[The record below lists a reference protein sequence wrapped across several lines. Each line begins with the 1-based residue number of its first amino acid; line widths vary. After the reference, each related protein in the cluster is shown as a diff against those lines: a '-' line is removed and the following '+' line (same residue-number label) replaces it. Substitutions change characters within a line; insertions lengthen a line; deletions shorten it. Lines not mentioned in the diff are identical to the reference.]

1 MKNQSK
7 NIQSKNE
14 NLENEDRVTV
24 FIDILGFKEMLADTI
39 GSKGEAKQDKINE
52 IVGAYRAIRDVWD
65 LDSDE
70 GKFGDGISLNSKR
83 ITTFSDCLVISFK
96 TTEKDEIMFTL
107 LEIKWMIM
115 RLVDRGILC
124 RGAITHG
131 KLIHTQE
138 MLFGPAL
145 AEAYILESKA
155 AMYPR
160 VILHADIIR
169 IAKENSRNSSK
180 YDNQDDDLV
189 SLLEKDSDGMYYID
203 YFAKAQEELDD
214 PQYDFPTYIQKLGDK
229 IRKGLMGS
237 SSIFKADIKVK
248 YRWMKERYNKLID
261 QAQNKKFLAR
271 LEKNGYPDLVTIYRS
286 FKKINPYD

>member
-1 MKNQSK
+1 MDK
-7 NIQSKNE
+7 E
-14 NLENEDRVTV
+14 TLAYEERVTV
-24 FIDILGFKEMLADTI
+24 FIDILGFKEMLSETI
-39 GSKGEAKQDKINE
+39 SSKGDPRQEKINE
-52 IVGAYRAIRDVWD
+52 IVDAYRAIRDVWD
-65 LDSDE
+65 LDL
-70 GKFGDGISLNSKR
+70 GKEKDYRSVSKNSKR

-96 TTEKDEIMFTL
+96 TTEKDEVMYTL

-131 KLIHTQE
+131 KLIHTE
-138 MLFGPAL
+138 EILFGPAL

-160 VILHADIIR
+160 VILHADILK
-169 IAKENSRNSSK
+169 IAKENRMHPNDP
-180 YDNQDDDLV
+180 YNEDEELV
-189 SLLEKDSDGMYYID
+189 SLLEKDTDGMYYID

-214 PQYDFPTYIQKLGDK
+214 PEYDFPSYMQKLGDK

-237 SSIFKADIKVK
+237 SSIFKSDIKVK
-248 YRWMKERYNKLID
+248 YRWMKERYNRLID
-261 QAQNKKFLAR
+261 QAQNKDFLKR
-271 LEKNGYPDLVTIYRS
+271 LEKQGDHDLARAYRS